1 VSKGVDGLTADRLD
15 FFRMSGYLYCAHAHK
30 VVLRN
35 CFFGCCYTMT
45 AKKKLL
51 DNDEKPLLSSNQVA
65 VPPSQRKNEE
75 FDSKED
81 EEWILYSPE
90 LDLALEEAVLLGA
103 LRTLNAQDRPT
114 KIFGAGS
121 ISSNSAISLISTSS
135 TGRRVFVEN
144 IPTLSRS
151 PCPEVISLC
160 SSTVTSSTSSS
171 CLSSYSR
178 RVRFA
183 ENLVTEV
190 RLRPKTPPDEQGTL
204 FYTVDEIQR

>member
-1 VSKGVDGLTADRLD
+1 
-15 FFRMSGYLYCAHAHK
+15 
-30 VVLRN
+30 
-35 CFFGCCYTMT
+35 MT
-45 AKKKLL
+45 AKKKIL
-51 DNDEKPLLSSNQVA
+51 DSDEKPLLSSNQVA
-65 VPPSQRKNEE
+65 VPPSQQKNEE

-103 LRTLNAQDRPT
+103 LRTLNAQDRQT
-114 KIFGAGS
+114 KIFGTGTTT
-121 ISSNSAISLISTSS
+121 SSNSAVSLSNTCS

-144 IPTLSRS
+144 LPALSRS
-151 PCPEVISLC
+151 PCPEVITLC

-171 CLSSYSR
+171 SLSSYSR

-190 RLRPKTPPDEQGTL
+190 RLRPKTPPDEQGKL